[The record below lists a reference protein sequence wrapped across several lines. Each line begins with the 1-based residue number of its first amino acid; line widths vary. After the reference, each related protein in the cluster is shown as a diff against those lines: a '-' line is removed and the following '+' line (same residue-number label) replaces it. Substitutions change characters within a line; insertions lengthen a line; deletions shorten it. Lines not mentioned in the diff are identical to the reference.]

1 VGDRDPF
8 HMDVIVITKI
18 QEHLSCELSAII
30 ISDRVRDAKT
40 ENYVLNEIHS
50 LLGAN
55 FSQGLHLD
63 PLSEFI
69 DHDKQVGEAIGCIL
83 EGSQ

>member
-1 VGDRDPF
+1 
-8 HMDVIVITKI
+8 MDVIVITKI